1 MRILFDSKLSQF
13 KTPFGTLRPGED
25 CRLRVDIPVSCRTV
39 RAEVRFLQDDGVTEA
54 FCAPLRK
61 TEGNA
66 LYEAWS
72 GEVSLKTAGLYFYY
86 FFITTQNEAFRL
98 MKQGNDTN
106 IEAGDLWQV
115 SCVEERYPAP
125 EYAKG
130 AVMYQIFPDRF
141 YQAGS
146 CDCAEKL
153 QPYWVH
159 EDKHDMPVY
168 LPDANGKVWNNDFYG
183 GNLNG
188 IREKLS
194 YLQELG
200 VELLYLNPIFFAFST
215 HRYDTCDYGRID
227 PMLGTEDDFRALC
240 EDAHAR
246 GMKVILDGVFSH
258 VGSRSR
264 YFQEAI
270 SDPNSKYRDWF
281 DFKHYPD
288 TYTSWWGITDLPCV
302 RKDNE
307 DFLRYI
313 IDGEDAIAVHWL
325 RAGADGWRL
334 DVVDELPDSF
344 VMRLRNR
351 IRAEKPDALLIGEVW
366 EDASNKIAYGV
377 RRRYFVDREL
387 DSVMNYP
394 WQKEI
399 LRFVRGEADG
409 SDLGERIMTLAEN
422 YPAYVLACV
431 MNILSTHDTPRAIN
445 ALLDPRDGDR
455 AELAKR
461 QFSQEDLARGKE
473 LLRMA
478 AFLQFT
484 LPGIACIYYGD
495 EAGMTGY
502 RDPFNRRFYPWGEE
516 DESLAAFYRMLSK
529 LKRTLPALKT
539 GDVTVLEAGNGRLMF
554 LRRTKEQTLCV
565 CCNKSRKPWE
575 LNVPGE
581 VLMGGGIAS
590 LLPGKVRLGE
600 GGYCLVTREGRKML

>member
-1 MRILFDSKLSQF
+1 
-13 KTPFGTLRPGED
+13 
-25 CRLRVDIPVSCRTV
+25 
-39 RAEVRFLQDDGVTEA
+39 
-54 FCAPLRK
+54 
-61 TEGNA
+61 
-66 LYEAWS
+66 
-72 GEVSLKTAGLYFYY
+72 
-86 FFITTQNEAFRL
+86 

-141 YQAGS
+141 YQAGAATARRS
-146 CDCAEKL
+146 SSPIGCMKTSMICPCICRMRTARSGTTTLRRQSERHTRKSFPICRSL
-153 QPYWVH
+153 AWS
-159 EDKHDMPVY
+159 
-168 LPDANGKVWNNDFYG
+168 F
-183 GNLNG
+183 
-188 IREKLS
+188 
-194 YLQELG
+194 
-200 VELLYLNPIFFAFST
+200 LYLNPIFFAFST

-240 EDAHAR
+240 AGGAR
-246 GMKVILDGVFSH
+246 TGMRVILDGVFSH
-258 VGSRSR
+258 VGCRSR

-302 RKDNE
+302 KKDNE

-409 SDLGERIMTLAEN
+409 SDLGERIMTLAEK
-422 YPAYVLACV
+422 LSGGCTRLRDEHF
-431 MNILSTHDTPRAIN
+431 LSTHDTPRAIN

-502 RDPFNRRFYPWGEE
+502 ATLQP
-516 DESLAAFYRMLSK
+516 AVLSVG
-529 LKRTLPALKT
+529 RGGREPCRVLPDALK
-539 GDVTVLEAGNGRLMF
+539 A
-554 LRRTKEQTLCV
+554 
-565 CCNKSRKPWE
+565 
-575 LNVPGE
+575 
-581 VLMGGGIAS
+581 
-590 LLPGKVRLGE
+590 
-600 GGYCLVTREGRKML
+600 

>member
-13 KTPFGTLRPGED
+13 KTPFGMLLPGQG

-39 RAEVRFLQDDGVTEA
+39 KAEVIFLQDDALTEA
-54 FCAPLRK
+54 FRAPLAK
-61 TEGNA
+61 AEANA

-72 GEVSLKTAGLYFYY
+72 GEVSLPAAGLYFYY

-98 MKQGNDTN
+98 YKQGNDTN
-106 IEAGDLWQV
+106 MEAGDLWQV
-115 SCVEERYPAP
+115 SCVEDRFPAP

-141 YQAGS
+141 YAAGR
-146 CDCAEKL
+146 CDCTEKL

-159 EDKHDMPVY
+159 EDKQDVPVY
-168 LPDANGKVWNNDFYG
+168 LPDENGKVWNNDFYG
-183 GNLNG
+183 GNLAG
-188 IREKLS
+188 IWEKLS

-227 PMLGTEDDFRALC
+227 PMLGTEEDFRTLC

-264 YFQEAI
+264 YFQDAV
-270 SDPNSKYRDWF
+270 SNPDSKYRSWF

-288 TYTSWWGITDLPCV
+288 TYTSWWGITDLPCI

-313 IDGEDAIAVHWL
+313 IDDEDSIAVHWL

-334 DVVDELPDSF
+334 DVVDELPDAF
-344 VMRLRNR
+344 LARLRAR
-351 IRAEKPDALLIGEVW
+351 IRQVKPDALLIGEVW
-366 EDASNKIAYGV
+366 EDASNKIAYDC
-377 RRRYFVDREL
+377 RRRYFTDRQL

-394 WQKEI
+394 WQKAI
-399 LRFVRGEADG
+399 LRFVRGEDDG
-409 SDLGERIMTLAEN
+409 TGLGASIRTIAEN
-422 YPAYVLACV
+422 YPPDVLQTV

-445 ALLDPRDGDR
+445 AILDPRDGDR
-455 AELAKR
+455 AELARRHFTAEQLAEGKKR
-461 QFSQEDLARGKE
+461 LK
-473 LLRMA
+473 MA
-478 AFLQFT
+478 AFLQFM
-484 LPGIACIYYGD
+484 LPGMPCIYYGD

-502 RDPFNRRFYPWGEE
+502 RDPFNRAYYPWGRE
-516 DESLAAFYRMLSK
+516 DGNLVSFYQSLARVKKS
-529 LKRTLPALKT
+529 TPALRRGT
-539 GDVTVLEAGNGRLMF
+539 VLVLEAGGGRMML
-554 LRRTKEQTLCV
+554 LRQYEGKNVAV
-565 CCNKSRKPWE
+565 CCNRSENPWT
-575 LNVPGE
+575 LPHSGTI
-581 VLMGGGIAS
+581 LLGGGIAEYTGET
-590 LLPGKVRLGE
+590 LTLGQNGFCAME
-600 GGYCLVTREGRKML
+600 RK

>member
-13 KTPFGTLRPGED
+13 KTPFGTLLPGQG

-39 RAEVRFLQDDGVTEA
+39 KAEVIFLQDDALTEA
-54 FCAPLRK
+54 FRAPLAK
-61 TEGNA
+61 AEANA

-72 GEVSLKTAGLYFYY
+72 GEVSLPAAGLYFYY

-98 MKQGNDTN
+98 YKQGNDTN
-106 IEAGDLWQV
+106 MEVGDLWQV
-115 SCVEERYPAP
+115 SCVEDRFPAP

-141 YQAGS
+141 YAAGR
-146 CDCAEKL
+146 CDCTEKL

-159 EDKHDMPVY
+159 EDKQDVPVY
-168 LPDANGKVWNNDFYG
+168 LPDENGKVWNNDFYG
-183 GNLNG
+183 GNLAG

-227 PMLGTEDDFRALC
+227 PMLGTEEDFRTLC

-264 YFQEAI
+264 YFQDAV
-270 SDPNSKYRDWF
+270 SNPDSKYRSWF

-288 TYTSWWGITDLPCV
+288 TYTSWWGITDLPCI

-313 IDGEDAIAVHWL
+313 IDDEDSIAVHWL

-334 DVVDELPDSF
+334 DVVDELPDRF
-344 VMRLRNR
+344 VLRLRER
-351 IRAEKPDALLIGEVW
+351 IRKEKPDALLIGEVW

-377 RRRYFVDREL
+377 RRRYFTDREL

-399 LRFVRGEADG
+399 LRFVRGDADG
-409 SDLGERIMTLAEN
+409 ADLGERIMTLAEN
-422 YPAYVLACV
+422 YPADVLACV
-431 MNILSTHDTPRAIN
+431 MNVLSTHDTPRAIN
-445 ALLDPRDGDR
+445 ALLDPRDGER

-461 QFSQEDLARGKE
+461 QFSDAELSRGKE

-484 LPGIACIYYGD
+484 LPGIACVYYGD

-502 RDPFNRRFYPWGEE
+502 RDPFNRKYYPWGQE
-516 DESLAAFYRMLSK
+516 DESLQTFYRTLAK
-529 LKRTLPALKT
+529 LKKTLPALRR
-539 GDVTVLEAGNGRLMF
+539 GDVTVMEAGGGRLMF
-554 LRRTKEQTLCV
+554 RRSCEAQTLCV
-565 CCNKSRKPWE
+565 CCNQSDAPWE
-575 LNVPGE
+575 LAGAGE
-581 VLMGGGIAS
+581 LLLGGRLLS
-590 LLPGKVRLGE
+590 VLPGRIRLDA
-600 GGYCLVTREGRKML
+600 GGYCLVTGK